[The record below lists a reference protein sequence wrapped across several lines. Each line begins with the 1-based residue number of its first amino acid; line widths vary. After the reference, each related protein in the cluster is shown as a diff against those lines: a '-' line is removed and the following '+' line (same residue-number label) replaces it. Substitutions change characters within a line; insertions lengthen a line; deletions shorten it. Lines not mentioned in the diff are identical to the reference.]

1 MSRVRSNRRLA
12 LILAHLSKGATLA
25 LYIGLLSRL
34 GRRPARIADMTRR
47 WYRGLCDILG
57 IRIRVFGCAQPG
69 CLLIGNHISWLDI
82 PVVGAQGEIAFL
94 SKAEVRDWPLIGWLA
109 VTAGTLFVERGAIR
123 IDELAG
129 KLRKIGRDRTLM
141 LFPEGTTSDGSGVL
155 RFHPRLFALAQ
166 ETGLMIQP
174 VALAYRCD
182 ADEMPDPVAPFVG
195 DDTLL
200 AHLLRV
206 IRHPGLTAEIHFLPP
221 MALDQDNIAR
231 RLLAERTR
239 GAIVEALGMR
249 PDAVPRPPTRANPAR
264 IPVANP
270 NTAGDRP
277 EPIPTG
283 GIAHVA

>member
-1 MSRVRSNRRLA
+1 MRHARSTRRLA
-12 LILAHLSKGATLA
+12 LILAHLGKGASLA

-34 GRRPARIADMTRR
+34 GRRPTRIPDMARR
-47 WYRGLCDILG
+47 WHRRLCGILG
-57 IRIRVFGCAQPG
+57 IRIRVVGRPHPG

-109 VTAGTLFVERGAIR
+109 DTAGTLFVERGAIR
-123 IDELAG
+123 IEEIAWQ
-129 KLRKIGRDRTLM
+129 LRKIGRDRTLM

-166 ETGLMIQP
+166 ETGLEIQP
-174 VALAYRCD
+174 VAIAYRCD
-182 ADEMPDPVAPFVG
+182 TSGAHDSVAPFIG

-206 IRHPGLTAEIHFLPP
+206 VRHPGLTAEVHFLPP
-221 MALDQDNIAR
+221 VAIDEENTTR

-239 GAIVEALGMR
+239 RAIVEALGIG
-249 PDAVPRPPTRANPAR
+249 PDAAPHRPRPAGPTRLPD
-264 IPVANP
+264 PVP
-270 NTAGDRP
+270 D
-277 EPIPTG
+277 PIHGRRESITTD

>member
-1 MSRVRSNRRLA
+1 MRHARSIRRLA

-34 GRRPARIADMTRR
+34 GRRPPPVAAMTRR
-47 WYRGLCDILG
+47 WQRRLCEILG
-57 IRIRVFGCAQPG
+57 IRIRVYGRAQPG

-109 VTAGTLFVERGAIR
+109 QTAGTLFVERGAIR
-123 IDELAG
+123 IDEIAG
-129 KLRKIGRDRTLM
+129 MLRKIGCEQTLM
-141 LFPEGTTSDGSGVL
+141 LFPEGTTSDGAGVL

-166 ETGLMIQP
+166 ETGLRIQP
-174 VALAYRCD
+174 VAIAYRGH
-182 ADEMPDPVAPFVG
+182 AEEVPDTVAPFIG

-206 IRHPGLTAEIHFLPP
+206 LLHPGLTAEVHFLPP
-221 MALDQDNIAR
+221 VAVEEDNNTR

-239 GAIVEALGMR
+239 TAIVEALGMQ
-249 PDAVPRPPTRANPAR
+249 PDAVPQRSLGA
-264 IPVANP
+264 
-270 NTAGDRP
+270 RP
-277 EPIPTG
+277 ERTPSAIADPTLGRPESIPTG
-283 GIAHVA
+283 GMAHVV